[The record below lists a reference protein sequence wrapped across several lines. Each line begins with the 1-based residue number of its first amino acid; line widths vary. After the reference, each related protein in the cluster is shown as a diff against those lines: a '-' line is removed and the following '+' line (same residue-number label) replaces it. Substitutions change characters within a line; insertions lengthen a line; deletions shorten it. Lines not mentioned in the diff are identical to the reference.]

1 MRGIPR
7 VCEVIIE
14 LYRTPTINT
23 MDVPN
28 LNPGIYKNVDID
40 NKAV

>member
-1 MRGIPR
+1 MSHST
-7 VCEVIIE
+7 
-14 LYRTPTINT
+14 TPTINT

-28 LNPGIYKNVDID
+28 LKPDIYKNVDID